1 MENKENIKKDMDY
14 KKECEC
20 EECKCEC
27 EDAKCKCEEHKCEE
41 CKSEECKCEESNC
54 EECKCNCQECADI
67 EKIKTEL
74 VQEKGER
81 LALLAEF
88 VNYKKRA
95 ETDKGDFIVYA
106 NSTLL
111 KQIIEVIDD
120 FDRALNGI
128 DSKEKEII
136 EGVKMIHK
144 KLTNLISS
152 YGIDLLNVKEGDEFS
167 PQNMEAITTVTVK
180 DGKKHNKVMEVLQK
194 GYINRQTGKIFKN
207 AVVVIG
213 KKV

>member
-27 EDAKCKCEEHKCEE
+27 EDAKCKCEEHKCDE

-74 VQEKGER
+74 IQEKGER

-111 KQIIEVIDD
+111 KQIIEVVDD